1 MLRIG
6 HFDPISY
13 QDVLRLSIHKREG
26 DQMAHPAV
34 CIHEWLF
41 LGIRFTFRLLMTMLV
56 VPKVPSGRGFLVL
69 TIACRCRPGK
79 LERQNEQHED
89 QNETSHSLGRL
100 CGRLGLML
108 TAGPWSK
115 FT

>member
-1 MLRIG
+1 MLSIG
-6 HFDPISY
+6 HFYPIRY
-13 QDVLRLSIHKREG
+13 QHVLRLSIDEREG
-26 DQMAHPAV
+26 DRMAYPAV

-89 QNETSHSLGRL
+89 QNETSHSLGD
-100 CGRLGLML
+100 CAGGLGL
-108 TAGPWSK
+108 K
-115 FT
+115 Y

>member
-1 MLRIG
+1 
-6 HFDPISY
+6 
-13 QDVLRLSIHKREG
+13 
-26 DQMAHPAV
+26 MAHPAV
-34 CIHEWLF
+34 SIHEWLF

-56 VPKVPSGRGFLVL
+56 VPKVPSGRGGFLVL

-100 CGRLGLML
+100 CRGLGVEVL
-108 TAGPWSK
+108 TAGPLPK